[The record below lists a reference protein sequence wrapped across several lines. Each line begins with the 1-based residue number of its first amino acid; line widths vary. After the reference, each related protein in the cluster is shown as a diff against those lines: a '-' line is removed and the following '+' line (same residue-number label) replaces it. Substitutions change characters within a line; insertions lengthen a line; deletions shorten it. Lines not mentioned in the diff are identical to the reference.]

1 MSNEAPPKAAPLRKT
16 VLITGA
22 SSGIGAACA
31 EKFASQGWNLLLTAR
46 RQERLEALS
55 AHLSATYGVTVAWQT
70 LDVRR
75 RLDVEQVLIAW
86 QDRPIDVLINNAGLA
101 LGWGKL
107 PDNDPDD
114 WETMIDTNIKGLL
127 WMSRSVVRRMIAT
140 GQAGQIVNIG
150 SIAGIQAYPNGAV
163 YCASKAA
170 VRFISDGLRQD
181 VVEHPIRVTNI
192 QPGFVETEF
201 SEVRFHGDTNRAKA
215 VYQGLKP
222 LTGQDIADAVW
233 YAVSAPPHV
242 QVAEI
247 TLTATHQA
255 NATVVHRA

>member
-1 MSNEAPPKAAPLRKT
+1 MGNETTRKT

-31 EKFASQGWNLLLTAR
+31 EKFAAYGWNLLLTAR
-46 RQERLEALS
+46 RQDRLEALS
-55 AHLSATYGVTVAWQT
+55 RQLSQHGITASWQT

-75 RLDVEQVLIAW
+75 RDEVESVLANW
-86 QDRPIDVLINNAGLA
+86 QDHPIDALINNAGLA

-107 PDNDPDD
+107 PDNDPED
-114 WETMIDTNIKGLL
+114 WDTMIDTNIKGLL
-127 WMSRSVVRRMIAT
+127 WVSRSVVRRMIAS
-140 GQAGQIVNIG
+140 GHPGHVVNIG

-170 VRFISDGLRQD
+170 VKFISDGLRQD
-181 VVEHPIRVTNI
+181 VVEYPIRVTNI

-201 SEVRFHGDTNRAKA
+201 SEVRFHGDKTRAKA

-222 LTGQDIADAVW
+222 LTGTDIADAVW
-233 YAVSAPPHV
+233 YAVSAPAHV
-242 QVAEI
+242 QVAEMTI
-247 TLTATHQA
+247 TATHQA
-255 NATVVHRA
+255 NATVVHRS